1 MNELRPQ
8 TKFVRF
14 VPSQRDVTSLA
25 TELKKMNVN
34 DQQQCANCEK
44 PMRESKNMFCTYC
57 LVCYTCGC
65 TLQQPDQCDW
75 CSLHNIR
82 KGESIRDHWCNICD
96 IEEDQCRQ
104 NEELYSEDDETMP
117 LPDED
122 PYMDF

>member
-8 TKFVRF
+8 TKFVKF
-14 VPSQRDVTSLA
+14 VPNQKDVTDLA
-25 TELKKMNVN
+25 TKLKKMNVN

-44 PMRESKNMFCTYC
+44 SMRESKNMFCSKC
-57 LVCYTCGC
+57 LTCYTCGC
-65 TLQQPDQCDW
+65 ALRQPGQCDW

-82 KGESIRDHWCNICD
+82 EGESTRDHWCNICD
-96 IEEDQCRQ
+96 IEEGQCRQ
-104 NEELYSEDDETMP
+104 NEELYSEDDETMS